1 MIPPDWKCPRRIGFL
16 FPHPCERT
24 TPLGCPDCQNAQLAD
39 PYGQRVDRYSYT
51 DYDMYDDTTIS
62 GYALAAGVAG
72 LGMSNFT
79 EADGE
84 MLVKPREGFEDDMSA
99 S

>member
-16 FPHPCERT
+16 FPHACERT
-24 TPLGCPDCQNAQLAD
+24 TPIGCPDCQNAQIAD
-39 PYGQRVDRYSYT
+39 PYRQRVDRYTYT
-51 DYDMYDDTTIS
+51 DYDDYDSTTLT
-62 GYALAAGVAG
+62 GYALAAGAAGVA
-72 LGMSNFT
+72 LPDFT

-84 MLVKPREGFEDDMSA
+84 RLLKQREGYEDDMSA

>member
-16 FPHPCERT
+16 FPHACERT
-24 TPLGCPDCQNAQLAD
+24 TPVGCPDCQNAQIAD
-39 PYGQRVDRYSYT
+39 PYGQRVDRYTYT
-51 DYDMYDDTTIS
+51 DYDTYDES
-62 GYALAAGVAG
+62 AAIF
-72 LGMSNFT
+72 NFT

-84 MLVKPREGFEDDMSA
+84 MLVKPREEFEDDMSA